1 MAVYRCYSEKRPT
14 FDVEAKGLF
23 DTLVIQLEIKNLT
36 GVRYLC
42 RYDIEGVSDEI
53 YEKAKHI
60 VFSEPMADVCYD
72 ESFPLPNGDYSIL
85 AV

>member
-23 DTLVIQLEIKNLT
+23 DTLVNQLEIKNLT

-53 YEKAKHI
+53 YENLRGVIIDK
-60 VFSEPMADVCYD
+60 
-72 ESFPLPNGDYSIL
+72 
-85 AV
+85 